1 MLLVDLLAPNQ
12 CPLEF
17 SSVEI
22 LGLSAD
28 SRTVSEGFA
37 FFAVPGHTGDGLDY
51 VEEAKRRGARVV
63 IAQRSVACDLPLI
76 VVEDVRIALAK
87 AASRFYLHQPQTIVA
102 VTGTSGKTSV
112 VSFLQ
117 QIWRNLGVNAASLG
131 TIGIVDNTGAHYGSL
146 TTPGP
151 VELHYTL
158 NSLSMRGVTHLAM
171 EASSLGIEQ
180 SRLDGVTLTAAAFTN
195 FSRDHLDLHQDM
207 TAYFAAKMRLFD
219 TLMGPGQ
226 SVVIDADCDVAQ
238 RVMAICCERGLK
250 IFSVGVNGESIKIQE
265 MKAGSLSTQLRLAYD
280 DNNYVVDLPLTG
292 AFQVSNVLVAAGLA
306 IVCGVSADRVFATL
320 AELQGAPGR
329 LERVGVFNSAPIFI
343 DYAHKP
349 DALEKVLNALRPLTR
364 KRLILVFG
372 CGGNRDRG
380 KRPLMG
386 EIASRIAD
394 VVIVTDDN
402 PRNENPTVIR
412 SEIIQGAQNSNA
424 MKIIEIADRREAIRE
439 GIRQLGNGDTLVVAG
454 KGHETGQIIGD
465 RTVPFSDHETIKE
478 LLGEET
484 TRQREPLWSGLALI
498 SGLNAR
504 VSGGLA
510 RQVYGVSIDTRS
522 LNPGDLFFAIK
533 GDARD
538 GHEFVSSAFEHGA
551 ATAVVDE
558 QHVDTILGAG
568 PLLVVKDIQLSLESL
583 ARRARLR
590 SSALITAITGSVGK
604 TSTKE
609 MTRLMLEHFGRTH
622 ASVASYNN
630 HWGVPLTLA
639 RMPVSTNYGVFEIG
653 MNHAGEIASLVAQV
667 RPHIAVVTRV
677 ASVHLENF
685 DSIEGIADAK
695 AEIFSGLDGGVAII
709 NRDDAL
715 SDRLIAAA
723 KMTAAHVFTFGET
736 GEAAR
741 LISYKAEDD
750 VSDVEAEIFG
760 KRLSYRIGAPGKHL
774 ALNSLAALL
783 IAVAFD
789 LDVAEAAQTLINF
802 RPPSGRGQ
810 RELIET
816 KAGIFALIDESYNA
830 NPTSM
835 RAALEQLAVT
845 DIAPGGRRIVVLG
858 DMLELGPE
866 GIKLH
871 ADLAQDLIAAK
882 VDLLFTAG
890 SLMSHLFYAAPEEM
904 RAAHRRTA
912 QELEEAVLSAIL
924 PGDTVMI
931 KGSNGS
937 RMSRIVSAVKRSF
950 NPTTAS

>member
-12 CPLEF
+12 CPPELR
-17 SSVEI
+17 SVEI
-22 LGLSAD
+22 SGLSAD
-28 SRTVSEGFA
+28 SRTVNEGFA
-37 FFAVPGHTGDGLDY
+37 FFAVPGHVGDGVNY
-51 VEEAKRRGARVV
+51 IEEAKRRGARVV
-63 IAQRSVACDLPLI
+63 VAQRAAACDLPIII
-76 VVEDVRIALAK
+76 VDDVRAALAK
-87 AASRFYLHQPQTIVA
+87 AASRFYIHQPHTIVA

-117 QIWRNLGVNAASLG
+117 QIWRILGVNAASLG
-131 TIGIVDNTGAHYGSL
+131 TVGVIDNTGAHYGSL

-151 VELHYTL
+151 VELHDTL

-180 SRLDGVTLTAAAFTN
+180 CRLDGVTLTAAAFTN
-195 FSRDHLDLHQDM
+195 FSRDHLDHHKDM
-207 TAYFAAKMRLFD
+207 ADYFAAKMRLFN
-219 TLMGPGQ
+219 TLMSPGQ
-226 SVVIDADCDVAQ
+226 SVVIDADSDAAQ
-238 RVMAICCERGLK
+238 RVMAICHARGLK
-250 IFSVGVNGESIKIQE
+250 IVSVGANGEAIKIQE
-265 MKAGSLSTQLRLAYD
+265 MRAGSLSTQLRLTYSD
-280 DNNYVVDLPLTG
+280 QDYVVELPLAG
-292 AFQVSNVLVAAGLA
+292 AFQVSNALVAAGLA
-306 IVCGVSADRVFATL
+306 IVCGAKAEQVFAALTQ
-320 AELQGAPGR
+320 LQGAPGR
-329 LERVGVFNSAPIFI
+329 LERIGVFKGAPIFV

-349 DALEKVLNALRPLTR
+349 DALEKVLGALRPLTR
-364 KRLILVFG
+364 KRLVLVFG

-386 EIASRIAD
+386 EIAARNAD

-402 PRNENPTVIR
+402 PRNENPAIIR
-412 SEIIQGAQNSNA
+412 SEIIQGAHGSDA
-424 MKIIEIADRREAIRE
+424 MKIIEIADRREAIRI
-439 GIRQLGNGDTLVVAG
+439 GMGQLSEGDTLVVAG

-465 RTVPFSDHETIKE
+465 QTLPFSDHETIKQ
-478 LLGEET
+478 LLREEAEV
-484 TRQREPLWSGLALI
+484 QRESLWSGLSLI

-510 RQVYGVSIDTRS
+510 REVFGVSIDTRS
-522 LNPGDLFFAIK
+522 LNRGDLFFAIK

-558 QHVDTILGAG
+558 QHVEGISGSG
-568 PLLVVKDIQLSLESL
+568 PLLVVKDVQRSLESL
-583 ARRARLR
+583 AQRARQR

-609 MTRLMLEHFGRTH
+609 MTRLMLAHFGRTH
-622 ASVASYNN
+622 ASIASYNN

-653 MNHAGEIASLVAQV
+653 MNHSGEIASLVAQV
-667 RPHIAVVTRV
+667 RPHVAVVTRV

-715 SDRLIAAA
+715 SDRLISAAQT
-723 KMTAAHVFTFGET
+723 TAAHVFTFGET

-741 LISYKAEDD
+741 LISYKSEDD

-760 KRLSYRIGAPGKHL
+760 KRISYRIGAPGKHL

-783 IAVAFD
+783 IAVAYD
-789 LDVAEAAQTLINF
+789 LDVMEAAQTLINF

-816 KAGIFALIDESYNA
+816 NAGAFALIDESYNA

-845 DIAPGGRRIVVLG
+845 EIAPTGRRIVVLG

-866 GIKLH
+866 AIKLH

-890 SLMSHLFYAAPEEM
+890 SLMSHLFYAAPESM

-912 QELEEAVLSAIL
+912 QELEEAVLSAIM
-924 PGDTVMI
+924 PDDIVMI

-950 NPTTAS
+950 SPTTAS